1 MYTQKQLPKQFR
13 YSPVDYTTLVP
24 RMCRPQNPQEYA
36 NSTTDKLA
44 QRNDDTCQMGRQG
57 AGSWLTR
64 ILSNETHNTPEEN
77 RTLEKFYNLTHR
89 KLDILLRRVI
99 PDQTPRHPNP
109 FNIFPFAFTIYMNP
123 VQFGFLKPKI
133 FLVKGFFSKF
143 NFGKLFEQSENVLE
157 KFKKF
162 LCLENPRGT
171 LEWLDN
177 FDWNKN
183 YQFENRE
190 FLISDVELETLC
202 RQRGYNFSVKS
213 ELEELDVPTYVLKQ
227 KWGINLLESFKID
240 RKPKASKNEIDSSL
254 KMIPTPE
261 NLDIDIETPPKEEK
275 SKIEEQDDV
284 SAWHEVFTRTVQ
296 HIKDVGEFVSKLSN
310 DKNEPKVKFSILPE
324 PPGPR
329 ADIAIVRSA
338 DDFKRLTAL
347 KNILVSENFIH
358 QHSPQPRI
366 LVHEFF
372 RGPIKSRNSE
382 HFGTRRVCVTTCP
395 ELNHTSSIIL
405 QIGDTRNLDESSEI
419 IRRAYVFH
427 VWTNQ
432 EQRRISDF
440 GGLVPRVSY

>member
-1 MYTQKQLPKQFR
+1 
-13 YSPVDYTTLVP
+13 
-24 RMCRPQNPQEYA
+24 
-36 NSTTDKLA
+36 
-44 QRNDDTCQMGRQG
+44 
-57 AGSWLTR
+57 
-64 ILSNETHNTPEEN
+64 
-77 RTLEKFYNLTHR
+77 
-89 KLDILLRRVI
+89 
-99 PDQTPRHPNP
+99 
-109 FNIFPFAFTIYMNP
+109 MNP

-382 HFGTRRVCVTTCP
+382 HFK
-395 ELNHTSSIIL
+395 
-405 QIGDTRNLDESSEI
+405 SEKKARKI
-419 IRRAYVFH
+419 
-427 VWTNQ
+427 TEGNG
-432 EQRRISDF
+432 S
-440 GGLVPRVSY
+440 L